1 MNWIVGIIVFII
13 WLYIL
18 HLLTKGKLLSW
29 RFLWGSLGIFTIM
42 MVFIRPVL
50 TQPMAQGVSALAG
63 CVGEISNTFTAYFKY
78 GIIFIETATG
88 AITLQIDF
96 ECSGIVEIMAFISL
110 LLFFDVYTKYE
121 KVLVGIMGFAYIML
135 ANAFRIILI
144 CEIVHVCGSSA
155 YYVAHTFIG
164 RIFFY
169 VLSVLLYFYVFTK
182 PQVVKM
188 KVGDFKY
195 DNN

>member
-1 MNWIVGIIVFII
+1 MAGFVGN
-13 WLYIL
+13 
-18 HLLTKGKLLSW
+18 
-29 RFLWGSLGIFTIM
+29 
-42 MVFIRPVL
+42 
-50 TQPMAQGVSALAG
+50 
-63 CVGEISNTFTAYFKY
+63 ISHTFTSYFKY
-78 GIIFIETATG
+78 GIIFIETVTG

-96 ECSGIVEIMAFISL
+96 ECSGIVEIMAFVSL

-121 KVLVGIMGFAYIML
+121 KILVGILGFAYIML
-135 ANAFRIILI
+135 ANAFRIIII
-144 CEIVHVCGSSA
+144 CEIVHFGGTSA

-195 DNN
+195 DNH